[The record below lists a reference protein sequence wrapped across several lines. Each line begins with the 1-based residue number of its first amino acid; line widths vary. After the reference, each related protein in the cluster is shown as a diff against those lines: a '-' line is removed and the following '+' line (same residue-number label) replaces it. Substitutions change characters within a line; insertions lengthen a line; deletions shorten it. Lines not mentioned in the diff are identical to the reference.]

1 MSEHVLSTH
10 TLIRLLALF
19 VCLFDFVVVVGEGI
33 WRGLMHAMGGGGGG
47 GCGTCRVQLLS

>member
-33 WRGLMHAMGGGGGG
+33 WRGLMNVSSSIVELNQVKSSII
-47 GCGTCRVQLLS
+47 CV

>member
-33 WRGLMHAMGGGGGG
+33 WRGLMHAMGGGGGVVE
-47 GCGTCRVQLLS
+47 RVEFNC